1 MHSAEYWIEKLGLES
16 HPEGGYFKETY
27 KSEGFIEI
35 GEGSPEV
42 IGRRTFSTGIYFLLL
57 KNNFSAFHKIK
68 SDEMWHFYE
77 GHAIEIFYFDLSG
90 ILNKILLGN
99 NLDNGEVFQAVVPAN
114 CWFGSRMAN
123 DGDFALVG
131 CTVAPG
137 FDFEDFEMAN
147 REELLSL
154 YPEHRDIII
163 QLTH

>member
-1 MHSAEYWIEKLGLES
+1 MHSAEYWIEKLGLET

-35 GEGSPEV
+35 GEGLPKV

-77 GHAIEIFYFDLSG
+77 GNAIEIFYFDLNG

-99 NLDNGEVFQAVVPAN
+99 NLDNGEVFQEVVPAN

-137 FDFEDFEMAN
+137 FDFVDFEMAKQ
-147 REELLSL
+147 EDLISL
-154 YPEHRDIII
+154 YPQHVDIIK